1 MGFATSPFTLEPV
14 RSNEFKKAQI
24 SKEIYSLTTH
34 IEGIKQSI
42 ALIQTQ
48 KAEREKRESEEVA
61 KGRHVVSQEKP
72 ASSKVS
78 VVSHSL
84 TRSAKPATTTA
95 PLDFLAASRGLV
107 MT

>member
-14 RSNEFKKAQI
+14 RSNEFKQAQI

-34 IEGIKQSI
+34 IEGIKHSI

-48 KAEREKRESEEVA
+48 KAEREKRETEEVA

-78 VVSHSL
+78 VVSL
-84 TRSAKPATTTA
+84 TNRAKLAIITA
-95 PLDFLAASRGLV
+95 PLDFLTASRGLV
-107 MT
+107 RI